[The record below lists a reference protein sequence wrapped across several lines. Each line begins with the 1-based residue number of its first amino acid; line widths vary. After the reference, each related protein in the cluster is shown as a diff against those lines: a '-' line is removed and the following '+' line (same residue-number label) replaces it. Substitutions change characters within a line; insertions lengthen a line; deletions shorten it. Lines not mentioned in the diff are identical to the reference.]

1 MAEPSNSTGAGID
14 VSVII
19 PTKNRLWSLP
29 KAVASA
35 RSEKLRMQIIVVD
48 DGSTDGTAEWLRTQ
62 PDLEVVMGDGWG
74 KPWGV
79 NKAVARA
86 SGKYLRFLD
95 SDDWLNPGA
104 SERQFE
110 IAERDGAEVVVAGCD
125 FYDDDERPMGN
136 EPWIASDDFIAQQ
149 LGETVS
155 STYLAFLFRRSFVA
169 DLPHRTLFPASDFA
183 SRDDRCYMLEVALRH
198 PKVSICDTHTVSV
211 RLHKKPRLQF
221 QQGLRRDGTHI
232 QQLYIYKQ
240 ILALLEQRG
249 ELTERRK
256 RAAAKMLWPLAH
268 WIAYTHPREGAEIA
282 AWVYELDPSFTPPEP
297 GMLGRLYRKA
307 GFARTEKILRLR
319 RTILSALPKKRS
331 A

>member
-1 MAEPSNSTGAGID
+1 
-14 VSVII
+14 
-19 PTKNRLWSLP
+19 
-29 KAVASA
+29 
-35 RSEKLRMQIIVVD
+35 VD
-48 DGSTDGTAEWLRTQ
+48 DGSTDGTGEWLRTQ
-62 PDLEVVMGDGWG
+62 PDVEVVEGEGWG

-79 NKAVARA
+79 NKAVAKA
-86 SGKYLRFLD
+86 TGKYLRFLD

-104 SERQFE
+104 IELQFE
-110 IAERDGAEVVVAGCD
+110 MAERDGADVVVAGCD
-125 FYDDDERPMGN
+125 FCDDDERPMGN
-136 EPWIASDDFIAQQ
+136 EPWVKSDDFIAQQ

-198 PKVSICDTHTVSV
+198 PQVSICETRTVSV

-221 QQGLRRDGTHI
+221 QLGLRRDGTHI

-240 ILALLEQRG
+240 ILSLLEQRG
-249 ELTERRK
+249 ELTERRR

-268 WIAYTHPREGAEIA
+268 WISYTHPREGADLA
-282 AWVYELDPSFTPPEP
+282 AWVYELDPSFNPPES
-297 GMLGRLYRKA
+297 GILGRLYRQA
-307 GFARTEKILRLR
+307 GFARTEKILRMR
-319 RTILSALPKKRS
+319 RTILGVLPKRGP